1 MRWMLAAFLCAAPAE
16 DPEVRAWVF
25 FSPESPDASGLF
37 RELRGVPTSAV
48 LLAERYTGGR
58 EPGADFLST
67 LRVSGEV
74 LVVDAEGLARAE
86 RWGIRELP
94 AVAVVRGGRVH
105 VAAGTRADVK
115 ELLSCSR

>member
-1 MRWMLAAFLCAAPAE
+1 MRCLLAALLFAGPAD
-16 DPEVRAWVF
+16 DPGPRAWVF
-25 FSPESPDASGLF
+25 FSPDSPDAAPLF
-37 RELRGVPTSAV
+37 EALRGVPTTPV

-58 EPGADFLST
+58 EPAADFLST

-94 AVAVVRGGRVH
+94 AVAVERGGCVH
-105 VAAGTRADVK
+105 VASGTRADAK
-115 ELLSCSR
+115 ELLTCSR